1 MLNRNFWKFWVK
13 KRHLLMSFYF
23 FILFYLFTFFY
34 KGGALLNWLYRI
46 ILFDML
52 KGDNFNIYTT
62 CFFKNRHQLVHQ
74 LTIIFTYILLPFPH
88 FSLKST
94 HNISQLRSNII
105 KSRLNISH
113 SILIKLSTLPNLQIS
128 QFYPNFTHQL
138 VNC

>member
-1 MLNRNFWKFWVK
+1 MDPDKSIL
-13 KRHLLMSFYF
+13 F

-34 KGGALLNWLYRI
+34 KGGALLNCIYII
-46 ILFDML
+46 ILFYML

-88 FSLKST
+88 FYLKST
-94 HNISQLRSNII
+94 DNYSPPRSIII
-105 KSRLNISH
+105 KYRLNISH
-113 SILIKLSTLPNLQIS
+113 SILIKSSSHPNLQIS

-138 VNC
+138 VSY